1 MKILDR
7 YLLKS
12 FLTPLIY
19 CFCGFYIFY
28 IGIDLIAEM
37 DEYQSKQMG
46 LWQVFMF
53 YLWKTPEFL
62 NIVTPIA
69 LLLSLIYALTRH
81 ARDHEFTAVRAAG
94 VSRLRVS
101 APYLVVGVLVSFSL
115 LFMNEFITPHSAEA
129 AEKYS
134 APLSDKEGVSRER
147 AWEMTQFN
155 HFGSRRVWMIETFY
169 PDTQRMS
176 GVHIFW
182 PSEVEVEAGAGLG
195 GRGKMIEAE
204 SASWVDGQW
213 RFVNGA
219 MWETKDPQ
227 TNVSNAEGAP
237 TRARVLRT
245 IFDEKTIPELEE
257 TPDWIEREYRVSHVD
272 GLRDL
277 RKLTLSLR
285 QMLAM
290 GLMERDRQVWGSQFH
305 AVLAQPWTC
314 VVVVLIALPFGFNHG
329 SRNATAGLATSLMIV
344 FGYFAIQRF
353 FHALGVG
360 GKIEPWIS
368 AWIPNIIFA
377 SLGVIL
383 IRRSR

>member
-12 FLTPLIY
+12 FLAPLIY

-28 IGIDLIAEM
+28 IGIDLIADM
-37 DEYQSKQMG
+37 DDYQSKQMG
-46 LWQVFMF
+46 LWQIFMF

-81 ARDHEFTAVRAAG
+81 ARDHEFTAIRAAG

-101 APYLVVGVLVSFSL
+101 IPYLLVGLVFSLAL
-115 LFMNEFITPHSAEA
+115 LFMNEFVTPHSAEA

-134 APLSDKEGVSRER
+134 APLSDREGVSRER
-147 AWEMTQFN
+147 AWDMTQFN

-169 PDTQRMS
+169 PDTQRMA

-182 PSEVEVEAGAGLG
+182 PAEKEVDG
-195 GRGKMIEAE
+195 GKGKMIEAE
-204 SASWVDGQW
+204 SASWVDGEW
-213 RFVNGA
+213 KFANGA
-219 MWETKDPQ
+219 MWESKGAQ
-227 TNVSNAEGAP
+227 KEIIANADGAP

-245 IFDEKTIPELEE
+245 VFDEKIISELEE
-257 TPDWIEREYRVSHVD
+257 TPQWIEREYRVSHVD

-277 RKLTLSLR
+277 RNLTLSLR

-290 GLMERDRQVWGSQFH
+290 GLMKRDPQVWGSQFH
-305 AVLAQPWTC
+305 SVLAQPWTC
-314 VVVVLIALPFGFNHG
+314 IVVVLIALPFGFNHG

-360 GKIEPWIS
+360 GKIEPWMS
-368 AWIPNIIFA
+368 GWIPNIVFA